1 MKNSRLFSAI
11 AANKRNG
18 DLGNH
23 YSKEQ
28 CSLTAMPSFAPFYLC
43 NGIFD
48 CPREVKYTREYDCSR
63 SPRAARAML
72 SPKIAVDKE
81 KDLDI
86 IKIKVI
92 RIILVFM
99 GRALC
104 LNTKRRY

>member
-1 MKNSRLFSAI
+1 M
-11 AANKRNG
+11 
-18 DLGNH
+18 H
-23 YSKEQ
+23 
-28 CSLTAMPSFAPFYLC
+28 
-43 NGIFD
+43 
-48 CPREVKYTREYDCSR
+48 
-63 SPRAARAML
+63 

-92 RIILVFM
+92 KIILVFM